1 MKRSPPAAALALVGL
16 GLGIPFG
23 LALGNVVWRTV
34 AEDGGIA
41 TVVSV
46 PVAALVLMVPAALLA
61 VVLVA
66 FLPARSAARTI
77 PAVALRSD

>member
-1 MKRSPPAAALALVGL
+1 MSTADYTTWK
-16 GLGIPFG
+16 G
-23 LALGNVVWRTV
+23 LAKYLAQVCDVRSRRGQRYEW
-34 AEDGGIA
+34 
-41 TVVSV
+41 SYL
-46 PVAALVLMVPAALLA
+46 LVLLAAALLA